1 VAFIRKI
8 KRNGR
13 TYLAEVEN
21 QRVAGKIKQRFIRY
35 LGPESETEEVFPH
48 YESQAQPSDVKV
60 YGSVLALH
68 SITSQLGLYALFGEH
83 AYAIM
88 TLVFCHCHN
97 YKSVSD
103 TYKWFKKT
111 DLSYLF
117 GVEKISEKQLRSAL
131 EYLDT
136 LDQFELQKSIFEMA
150 SHICE
155 DKPTSVIYDVTNIHF
170 EGIHCDLAKPGKD
183 KEGVRGRR
191 LVQIGLI
198 VTKKWG
204 LPIFHQVHP
213 GNIHDSKI
221 FKEAIVLLRRR
232 GIRGG
237 VIVHDRGITSKSN
250 ILELTGGRWK
260 IVAGVPLH
268 QGIKSAISN
277 LDFSLIKVFR
287 NLIRQGRTHFYA
299 TTIPFKLGEV
309 NGKLIVLLNPARRAL
324 VQRKRLDRI
333 LDVQSELLKKK
344 EIEMS
349 LKKFFS
355 KSGKVNTHALN
366 RNEKYDGISILFT
379 NGKISN
385 KESVRLYFEKD
396 IIEKSFQALRGIIN
410 IRPVHLRLDGK
421 VNAHILICYLSYTLL
436 TTFRCFLQ
444 KNRGKI
450 GVLECSALQA
460 FEEIAQT
467 YKVYYNTDLSSQ
479 DLNNKNKQ
487 KYQIVSMTLLQEQI
501 LKAVCQGEFC
511 SGQNLGKT

>member
-1 VAFIRKI
+1 MPFIRKI

-21 QRVAGKIKQRFIRY
+21 QRVVGKVKQRFIRY
-35 LGPESETEEVFPH
+35 LGLEQESEEVFPH
-48 YESQAQPSDVKV
+48 YENRTQPSDVKV

-68 SITSQLGLYALFGEH
+68 SIASQLGLYSLFGSH
-83 AYAIM
+83 AHAIM

-103 TYKWFKKT
+103 TEKWFKKT

-117 GVEKISEKQLRSAL
+117 GIEKITEKQLRSAL

-150 SHICE
+150 SRICDE
-155 DKPTSVIYDVTNIHF
+155 KPTSVIYDVTNIHF
-170 EGIHCDLAKPGKD
+170 EGIHCDLAKPGRD

-191 LVQIGLI
+191 LVQIGLV

-204 LPIFHQVHP
+204 IPIFHQVHP

-237 VIVHDRGITSKSN
+237 VIVHDRGMTAKSS
-250 ILELTGGRWK
+250 ILALTGGRWK

-268 QGIKSAISN
+268 KGIKSAISN
-277 LDFSLIKVFR
+277 LDFSSVRVFR
-287 NLIRQGRTHFYA
+287 NLVRQGRTHFYA
-299 TTIPFKLGEV
+299 TALPFKLGDV
-309 NGKLIVLLNPARRAL
+309 NGKLIILLNPAKRA
-324 VQRKRLDRI
+324 VTQRKRVDKI
-333 LDVQSELLKKK
+333 LDAQAGLLEKK
-344 EIEMS
+344 ETETH

-366 RNEKYDGISILFT
+366 REEKYDGVSVLFT

-385 KESVRLYFEKD
+385 KDSVRLYFEKD

-444 KNRGKI
+444 KNSGKM
-450 GVLECSALQA
+450 GFLECSALEA

-467 YKVYYNTDLSSQ
+467 YKIYYNTDLSSQ
-479 DLNNKNKQ
+479 VSAIENKQ
-487 KYQIVSMTLLQEQI
+487 RYQIVSMTSIQEQI
-501 LKAVCQGEFC
+501 LKTVCQDQFC
-511 SGQNLGKT
+511 SDQNLGKT